1 MGVRLAS
8 DKPLDQQDFPFQT
21 DNPHG
26 NGNGG
31 GGSEKYGTSV
41 PEVPSFGLLGPSAE
55 DRKRRRLVMGLSPIF
70 EAGAVGIMLW
80 ALLSM
85 PSTPLLKTAKEHV
98 VYFHMVAPKA
108 VQQPPRLLERP
119 VLPRQTAVAPITPKL
134 RQEQVQ
140 KPPEM
145 ARVKIPKIAQPKI
158 DLPRTPPVPKP
169 VEHFRS
175 AEVPRPVRKQQI
187 AMLHV
192 GAFKPGS
199 MARATVKLPARD
211 VQTGGF
217 GAENGIPNN
226 PAADSHNHVAQLG
239 SFDLPSGPGQGNGTG
254 GARGVRGTVASAG
267 FGNGIGTAT
276 GGRPT
281 AAPET
286 IHQGGFGSV
295 VAGKAIKARTATQTA
310 AFKPVVI
317 LSKPDPVYP
326 PEARRLH
333 IEGQVIL
340 RVLFGSTGNLRVL
353 KVEQGLGHGM
363 DEAAVQAAKHIT
375 FKPAERDGRPVDST
389 ARVHI
394 IFQLA
399 Y

>member
-1 MGVRLAS
+1 
-8 DKPLDQQDFPFQT
+8 
-21 DNPHG
+21 
-26 NGNGG
+26 
-31 GGSEKYGTSV
+31 
-41 PEVPSFGLLGPSAE
+41 
-55 DRKRRRLVMGLSPIF
+55 
-70 EAGAVGIMLW
+70 
-80 ALLSM
+80 
-85 PSTPLLKTAKEHV
+85 
-98 VYFHMVAPKA
+98 
-108 VQQPPRLLERP
+108 
-119 VLPRQTAVAPITPKL
+119 
-134 RQEQVQ
+134 
-140 KPPEM
+140 
-145 ARVKIPKIAQPKI
+145 
-158 DLPRTPPVPKP
+158 
-169 VEHFRS
+169 
-175 AEVPRPVRKQQI
+175 
-187 AMLHV
+187 
-192 GAFKPGS
+192 
-199 MARATVKLPARD
+199 
-211 VQTGGF
+211 
-217 GAENGIPNN
+217 
-226 PAADSHNHVAQLG
+226 
-239 SFDLPSGPGQGNGTG
+239 
-254 GARGVRGTVASAG
+254 VASAG

-363 DEAAVQAAKHIT
+363 DEAAIEAAERIR
-375 FKPAERDGRPVDST
+375 FKPAERDGRPVNST
-389 ARVHI
+389 ALVHI